1 MSENTFF
8 FNGTFTLESGAV
20 LNDFHLKYKIYNP
33 QNLHNAPVLWVIHAL
48 TGDYNVEVWWEKA
61 FEPFLREY
69 PVICVNNP
77 GSCYGSISPLS
88 INPVTQ
94 KPFYRDFPL
103 ITTRDTAQMLNLLRK
118 HLNISNLYLLIG
130 GSLGAQIGVEWLCIE
145 PKLFQKSI
153 LIAGNAQHSAWGI
166 AFNEAQRMAIYS
178 DKTYFED
185 APEGGKTGLKA
196 ARAMAM
202 LSYRSYT
209 LYNQNQTDNSN
220 KTDCFKASSYQN
232 YQGEKLSKRFDA
244 YSYVALTKTMDAH
257 NIFRNRQ
264 GNPLQKVSAQVTY
277 VGISSD
283 ILFPLSEQE
292 FLHSITPH
300 STLEVLH
307 SDYGHDAF
315 LIQQSQMQKIIQH
328 HLSKNQL

>member
-8 FNGTFTLESGAV
+8 FNGRFTLESGAV
-20 LNDFHLKYKIYNP
+20 LEGFHLKYKIYNP
-33 QNLHNAPVLWVIHAL
+33 QNLHSNPVIWVIHAL
-48 TGDYNVEVWWEKA
+48 TGDCNVEVWWGKA
-61 FEPFLREY
+61 LEPFLKEY
-69 PVICVNNP
+69 PIICVNNP
-77 GSCYGSISPLS
+77 GSCYGSVCPLS
-88 INPVTQ
+88 VNPVTE

-103 ITTRDTAQMLNLLRK
+103 ITTRDAAKMFNLLRK
-118 HLNISNLYLLIG
+118 HLNISHIYLLIG
-130 GSLGAQIGVEWLCIE
+130 GSLGAQIGTEWLCTE
-145 PKLFQKSI
+145 PYLFEKSI

-166 AFNEAQRMAIYS
+166 AFNEAQRMAIYA

-185 APEGGKTGLKA
+185 TPEGGKTGLKA

-202 LSYRSYT
+202 LSYRSYA
-209 LYNQNQTDNSN
+209 LYHTTQTDIPL
-220 KTDCFKASSYQN
+220 KTDYFKASSYQN
-232 YQGEKLSKRFDA
+232 YQGEKLANRFDA

-257 NIFRNRQ
+257 NIFRNRE
-264 GNPLQKVSAQVTY
+264 GNPLQNISAQVTY

-283 ILFPLSEQE
+283 ILFPVSEQE
-292 FLHSITPH
+292 FLHRITPH

-315 LIQQSQMQKIIQH
+315 LIQQSEIQKIIQH